1 MWELFTHPS
10 NIVFSISLSLMLM
23 FAALECILLLLG
35 GGSQHIFEQFLPED
49 SLQPEISP
57 DQSPGVFS
65 KVFDWLYLGRLPL
78 FIWLIIFLTSY
89 GLSGLLIQGIFER
102 LTSQLFNVWLI
113 SPACLFLCMPV
124 VRFLAMAASKLL
136 PQDETSAIH
145 SNELI
150 GRTATI
156 IMGDAKVNSPAQAK
170 VRDQHGQTH
179 YVLVEPENNQI
190 LNQGQNVVLTHKT
203 KNGFQAIAL

>member
-1 MWELFTHPS
+1 
-10 NIVFSISLSLMLM
+10 
-23 FAALECILLLLG
+23 
-35 GGSQHIFEQFLPED
+35 
-49 SLQPEISP
+49 
-57 DQSPGVFS
+57 
-65 KVFDWLYLGRLPL
+65 
-78 FIWLIIFLTSY
+78 
-89 GLSGLLIQGIFER
+89 
-102 LTSQLFNVWLI
+102 
-113 SPACLFLCMPV
+113 V

-136 PQDETSAIH
+136 PQDETSAIY
-145 SNELI
+145 SDELI

-156 IMGDAKVNSPAQAK
+156 ILGDAKVNSPAQAK

>member
-23 FAALECILLLLG
+23 FAALECVLMILG
-35 GGSQHIFEQFLPED
+35 GGSQHMFEQFLAED
-49 SLQPEISP
+49 PLQPEIGP
-57 DQSPGVFS
+57 DQDNSLIS
-65 KVFDWLYLGRLPL
+65 KVSDWLYLGRLPL

-102 LTSQLFNVWLI
+102 LTSQLFSVWLI

-124 VRFLAMAASKLL
+124 VRSLAMATAKIL
-136 PQDETSAIH
+136 PQDESATIY
-145 SNELI
+145 SDELI

-156 IMGDAKVNSPAQAK
+156 ILGDAKTNAPAQAK

-179 YVLVEPENNQI
+179 YVLVEPEQNEI
-190 LNQGQNVVLTHKT
+190 LNQGQTVILTQKT
-203 KNGFQAIAL
+203 KNGFQAIEL

>member
-35 GGSQHIFEQFLPED
+35 GGSQNMLEQFLPED
-49 SLQPEISP
+49 PLQPEINP
-57 DQSPGVFS
+57 DQHPGFFT

-113 SPACLFLCMPV
+113 SPACLFLCMPI
-124 VRFLAMAASKLL
+124 VRWLAMAASKLM
-136 PQDETSAIH
+136 PQDETSAIY
-145 SNELI
+145 SDELI
-150 GRTATI
+150 GRTAI
-156 IMGDAKVNSPAQAK
+156 IILGDAKVNSPAQAK

-179 YVLVEPENNQI
+179 YVLVEPETNQI

-203 KNGFQAIAL
+203 KNGFQATAL